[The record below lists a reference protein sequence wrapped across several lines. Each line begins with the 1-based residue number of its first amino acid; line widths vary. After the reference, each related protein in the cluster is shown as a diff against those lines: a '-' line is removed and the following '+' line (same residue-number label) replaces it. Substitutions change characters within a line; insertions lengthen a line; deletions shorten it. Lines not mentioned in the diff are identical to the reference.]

1 MVQHCLLLKVNWI
14 SEDCKKIEAEDS
26 VGDDDD
32 DDDDDDGNIE
42 KDKTKV
48 NNANSVSIFMIK
60 TLSANVVAHL
70 VRVIMV
76 VRVVRVV

>member
-14 SEDCKKIEAEDS
+14 SEDCKKIEAEGS
-26 VGDDDD
+26 VGVDG
-32 DDDDDDGNIE
+32 DDDDDGNIE
-42 KDKTKV
+42 KYKTKV

>member
-26 VGDDDD
+26 VG
-32 DDDDDDGNIE
+32 DDDDDGNIE

-70 VRVIMV
+70 VRVVMV